1 MKLII
6 LPRQARDNHR
16 ESTQNQTRF
25 LTGRL
30 REEQLWW
37 LARLENFNQK
47 IPRRE
52 VEVIARTVEARC
64 KVRKPSFFEF
74 SLCLSRACLGKISI
88 YI

>member
-6 LPRQARDNHR
+6 VPRQARDNHR

-64 KVRKPSFFEF
+64 KVRENGIFAPF
-74 SLCLSRACLGKISI
+74 I
-88 YI
+88 YKNEHFAKTGSGQT